1 MWIRFKEDDTRR
13 VKPKADGIT
22 TSTIHYKA
30 GMVENVPREYGE
42 RLVAEGKAEATVSP
56 VEKEKTDAKA
66 KTPKSGDGRESQS

>member
-1 MWIRFKEDDTRR
+1 MWILFKADDTRR

-42 RLVAEGKAEATVSP
+42 RLVAQGKAEATVSP
-56 VEKEKTDAKA
+56 AEKGKTDAETPTA
-66 KTPKSGDGRESQS
+66 KPGNGRTSKP